1 VKITVTAIVTV
12 LQFSPVLVCV
22 TCCSRFPWFFLSLS
36 WEMWKMPHSYSCSC
50 KCSSALGRILR
61 FGPKQKQKKH
71 EKRKQSHTHLA
82 RTKSSR
88 SSIHYHS
95 KFWPETSLDSKKAD
109 TTKVYLLAKRASF
122 NRFSMRGLLFVK
134 KVGISGQCSS
144 ALCN

>member
-1 VKITVTAIVTV
+1 VSLVVHDFRGFSCHFPGKCGKCRRATVVTA
-12 LQFSPVLVCV
+12 
-22 TCCSRFPWFFLSLS
+22 
-36 WEMWKMPHSYSCSC
+36 
-50 KCSSALGRILR
+50 SALRPWDVFCVLAQNKNR
-61 FGPKQKQKKH
+61 KNMK
-71 EKRKQSHTHLA
+71 KRKQSHTHLA